1 MIRQR
6 NMKSYTRLL
15 PNKII
20 KILFVFINT
29 SIIFGI
35 VTSLHVYPQI
45 KSKKTSDNTI
55 EYYNV
60 QNNEKPKHPN
70 IKVDLSKNPYDTII
84 IDISQ
89 NENIDPQLIRCII
102 KVESNFNKDAVSV
115 AGAMG
120 LMQLMQETAR
130 AYNVQDPFDPYQNI
144 HAGVKHF
151 KSLLSVFKNDI
162 VLALAA
168 YHAGL
173 GIVRKNMAIPNIKS
187 TITYVNDVMK
197 LYKPGENHNYSV
209 KIEKL
214 YMHILPDGTINIT
227 Q

>member
-1 MIRQR
+1 MY
-6 NMKSYTRLL
+6 NV
-15 PNKII
+15 
-20 KILFVFINT
+20 ILFPANA
-29 SIIFGI
+29 
-35 VTSLHVYPQI
+35 QI
-45 KSKKTSDNTI
+45 KSKKTDDNTI

-60 QNNEKPKHPN
+60 RHNKKAKTS
-70 IKVDLSKNPYDTII
+70 KVDLSKNPYDAII
-84 IDISQ
+84 INICK

-130 AYNVQDPFDPYQNI
+130 AYNVLDPFDPYQNI
-144 HAGVKHF
+144 QAGVKHF
-151 KSLLSVFKNDI
+151 KSLLAVFKNDL

-173 GIVRKNMAIPNIKS
+173 GIVRKNMAVPNIKS
-187 TITYVNDVMK
+187 TITYVNYVMK
-197 LYKPGENHNYSV
+197 LYQPDEHYDYSA

-214 YMHILPDGTINIT
+214 YMHIMPDGTINIT

>member
-1 MIRQR
+1 MIRQK
-6 NMKSYTRLL
+6 NMKSYIIQL
-15 PNKII
+15 PQIII

-29 SIIFGI
+29 CIVLVI
-35 VTSLHVYPQI
+35 VTSFEVHPQI
-45 KSKKTSDNTI
+45 KSKKCSDNTI

-60 QNNEKPKHPN
+60 QPNEKPKN
-70 IKVDLSKNPYDTII
+70 VKVDLSKNPYDPLII
-84 IDISQ
+84 NICK

-102 KVESNFNKDAVSV
+102 KVESNFNKDAVSI

-120 LMQLMQETAR
+120 LMQLMQETAQ
-130 AYNVQDPFDPYQNI
+130 AYNVQDPFDPHQNI
-144 HAGVKHF
+144 QAGVKHF
-151 KSLLSVFKNDI
+151 KSLLSVFKNDV

-173 GIVRKNMAIPNIKS
+173 GVVRKNMAVPNIKS
-187 TITYVNDVMK
+187 TIAYVNDVMR
-197 LYKPGENHNYSV
+197 LYQPGRNNNYSV

-214 YMHILPDGTINIT
+214 YMHILPDGTIDIT

>member
-1 MIRQR
+1 MIRQK
-6 NMKSYTRLL
+6 NMKSYIILFL
-15 PNKII
+15 KII
-20 KILFVFINT
+20 SKVVIVFFVTCIILNDLISFHANT
-29 SIIFGI
+29 
-35 VTSLHVYPQI
+35 QI
-45 KSKKTSDNTI
+45 KSKKTDDNTI

-60 QNNEKPKHPN
+60 QHNKKTK
-70 IKVDLSKNPYDTII
+70 ITKVDLSKNPYDTII
-84 IDISQ
+84 INICKI
-89 NENIDPQLIRCII
+89 ENIDPQLIRCII

-115 AGAMG
+115 SGAMG
-120 LMQLMQETAR
+120 LMQLMQETAQ
-130 AYNVQDPFDPYQNI
+130 AYNVQDPFDPHQNI
-144 HAGVKHF
+144 QAGVKHF

-173 GIVRKNMAIPNIKS
+173 GIVRKNMAVPNIKS

-197 LYKPGENHNYSV
+197 LYQPDENYNYSA

-214 YMHILPDGTINIT
+214 YMHIMPDGTINIT

>member
-1 MIRQR
+1 MFSKMFI
-6 NMKSYTRLL
+6 
-15 PNKII
+15 
-20 KILFVFINT
+20 VFFLT
-29 SIIFGI
+29 SIILYNVI
-35 VTSLHVYPQI
+35 PYHVYAQI
-45 KSKKTSDNTI
+45 KSKKTSEDTI

-60 QNNEKPKHPN
+60 QNYKKDKPPKL
-70 IKVDLSKNPYDTII
+70 DLSKNPYDTII
-84 IDISQ
+84 ITICK

-130 AYNVQDPFDPYQNI
+130 AYNVQDPFDPHQNI
-144 HAGVKHF
+144 QAGVKHF
-151 KSLLSVFKNDI
+151 KSLLTVFKNDL

-173 GIVRKNMAIPNIKS
+173 GIVRKNMAVPNIKS

-197 LYKPGENHNYSV
+197 LYQPSVYYDYSA

-214 YMHILPDGTINIT
+214 YMHIMPDGTISIT

>member
-1 MIRQR
+1 MIKLITNFFRIF
-6 NMKSYTRLL
+6 L
-15 PNKII
+15 
-20 KILFVFINT
+20 IL
-29 SIIFGI
+29 IIFSSVVI
-35 VTSLHVYPQI
+35 YAQI
-45 KSKKTSDNTI
+45 KSRKTNDGTI
-55 EYYNV
+55 EYFNSE
-60 QNNEKPKHPN
+60 QKNSNNL
-70 IKVDLSKNPYDTII
+70 KVIDLSKNPYDAII
-84 IDISQ
+84 INICK

-120 LMQLMQETAR
+120 LMQLMQETAQ
-130 AYNVQDPFDPYQNI
+130 AYNVQDPFDPEQNI
-144 HAGVKHF
+144 KAGIKHL
-151 KSLLSVFKNDI
+151 KSLLSVFKNDL

-173 GIVRKNMAIPNIKS
+173 CVVKKNMAVPNIKS

-197 LYKPGENHNYSV
+197 LYQPGENHNYST

>member
-1 MIRQR
+1 MMRQK
-6 NMKSYTRLL
+6 NMKSYTIILTKIF
-15 PNKII
+15 NKV
-20 KILFVFINT
+20 LFIFLDT
-29 SIIFGI
+29 LIIFCVI
-35 VTSLHVYPQI
+35 TSFHAHPQI

-60 QNNEKPKHPN
+60 RHNEKAKNP
-70 IKVDLSKNPYDTII
+70 KVDLSKNPYDTII
-84 IDISQ
+84 IYICQ

-130 AYNVQDPFDPYQNI
+130 AYNVEDPFDPYQNI
-144 HAGVKHF
+144 QAGVKHF

-173 GIVRKNMAIPNIKS
+173 GIVRKNMSVPNIKS

-197 LYKPGENHNYSV
+197 LYQPDEKHNYSA

>member
-1 MIRQR
+1 
-6 NMKSYTRLL
+6 MKSY
-15 PNKII
+15 I
-20 KILFVFINT
+20 ILFFKKISRVSTIFLLT
-29 SIIFGI
+29 YIILYNFTPFL
-35 VTSLHVYPQI
+35 VNAQI
-45 KSKKTSDNTI
+45 KSKKTDDNTI
-55 EYYNV
+55 EYYNI
-60 QNNEKPKHPN
+60 QHNKENKTT
-70 IKVDLSKNPYDTII
+70 KVDLSKNPYDEII
-84 IDISQ
+84 INICK

-120 LMQLMQETAR
+120 LMQLMQETAQ
-130 AYNVQDPFDPYQNI
+130 AYNVQNPFDPYQNI
-144 HAGVKHF
+144 QAGVKHL
-151 KSLLSVFKNDI
+151 KSLLTVFKNDI

-173 GIVRKNMAIPNIKS
+173 GIVRKNMAVPNIKS

-197 LYKPGENHNYSV
+197 LYQPSQHYDYSS

-214 YMHILPDGTINIT
+214 YMHIMPDGTINIT

>member
-1 MIRQR
+1 MIRQK
-6 NMKSYTRLL
+6 NMKSYIIVLQ
-15 PNKII
+15 KIII
-20 KILFVFINT
+20 KILFFLNT
-29 SIIFGI
+29 FTFLVII
-35 VTSLHVYPQI
+35 TSLNVHPQI
-45 KSKKTSDNTI
+45 KSKKNSDNTI
-55 EYYNV
+55 EYYNI
-60 QNNEKPKHPN
+60 QHNGKHTN
-70 IKVDLSKNPYDTII
+70 VKVDLSKNPYDAII
-84 IDISQ
+84 INICK

-102 KVESNFNKDAVSV
+102 KVESNFNKDAVSI

-120 LMQLMQETAR
+120 LMQLMQETAQ

-144 HAGVKHF
+144 QAGVKHF

-162 VLALAA
+162 ILALAA

-173 GIVRKNMAIPNIKS
+173 GIVRKNMAVPNIKS
-187 TITYVNDVMK
+187 TIIYVNDVMK
-197 LYKPGENHNYSV
+197 LYQPTNNQNYRV